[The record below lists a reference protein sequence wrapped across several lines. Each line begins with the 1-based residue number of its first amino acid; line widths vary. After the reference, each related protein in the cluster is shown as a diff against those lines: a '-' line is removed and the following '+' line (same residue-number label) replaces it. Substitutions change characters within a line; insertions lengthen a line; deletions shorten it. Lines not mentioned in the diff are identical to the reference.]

1 MNQKMSSLI
10 SITILYF
17 ARVKDITGVKKETME
32 LPLNTS
38 IKKLLAKISLSYP
51 DIKSILNVVKISVN
65 YKMIDMNTILKD
77 GDEVALLPPV
87 SGG

>member
-1 MNQKMSSLI
+1 MSSRI
-10 SITILYF
+10 RITILYF
-17 ARVKDITGVKKETME
+17 ASVKDITGVKKETMD
-32 LPLNTS
+32 LTPNTS

>member
-1 MNQKMSSLI
+1 MSSLI

-17 ARVKDITGVKKETME
+17 ARVKDITGVKKETMD
-32 LPLNTS
+32 LPPNTS

-51 DIKSILNVVKISVN
+51 DIESILNVVKISVN
-65 YKMIDMNTILKD
+65 YKIIDMNTILKD

>member
-1 MNQKMSSLI
+1 MSSLI

-17 ARVKDITGVKKETME
+17 ARVKDITGVKKETMD
-32 LPLNTS
+32 LPPNTS

>member
-1 MNQKMSSLI
+1 MSSLI

-51 DIKSILNVVKISVN
+51 DIESILNVVKISVN
-65 YKMIDMNTILKD
+65 YKIIDMNTILKD

>member
-1 MNQKMSSLI
+1 MSSLI

-17 ARVKDITGVKKETME
+17 ARVKDITGVKKETMD
-32 LPLNTS
+32 LPPNTS

-65 YKMIDMNTILKD
+65 YKIIDMNTILKD

>member
-1 MNQKMSSLI
+1 MSSLI

-17 ARVKDITGVKKETME
+17 ASVKDITGVKKETME

-65 YKMIDMNTILKD
+65 YKLIDMNTILKD

>member
-1 MNQKMSSLI
+1 MSSLI

-65 YKMIDMNTILKD
+65 YKIIDMNTILKD